1 MTSVTDIR
9 AGIAGLLFV
18 AVALV
23 DTAMNGAPPALSLGA
38 RALAQYFANQGSVIN
53 STALLS
59 VMITPA
65 ITWYLVRL
73 VTRCQRAGQ
82 PTLAV
87 AVLVLSAAA
96 GALFIGS
103 WCLFHAASLLA
114 SSQGPETVFGL
125 VVASALASAQ
135 LALCLGL
142 LMLVVSVVVYRSL
155 AFDAWYG
162 WFGFFTSAVAIG
174 TSAAA
179 LTSLSRLGVHGFG
192 LLAFLV
198 WVGCGSVLFIRG
210 RGELAHAKPWV

>member
-9 AGIAGLLFV
+9 AGVAGLIFV
-18 AVALV
+18 AAALV
-23 DTAMNGAPPALSLGA
+23 DTAMTGAPPALTMGA
-38 RALAQYFANQGSVIN
+38 PALTEYFANQGPFIN
-53 STALLS
+53 AAALLS
-59 VMITPA
+59 VAITPA

-87 AVLVLSAAA
+87 AVIVLSTAG

-103 WCLFHAASLLA
+103 WSLFRAASLLA
-114 SSQGPETVFGL
+114 SSQPPETVF
-125 VVASALASAQ
+125 ALAVAAALTAAQ
-135 LALCLGL
+135 LVFCLGL

-155 AFDAWYG
+155 AFDPWYG
-162 WFGFFTSAVAIG
+162 WLGFFTAAVAIG

-179 LTSLSRLGVHGFG
+179 LTSLSSLSVHGFG

-210 RGELAHAKPWV
+210 RTMV